1 MTDPA
6 VERAER
12 TLARRRHRMRA
23 GLALAPAAAALALA
37 VLPLSSRLSIAFAAG
52 ALVQLLACAVQSAR
66 IDGLVARLALEP
78 AAYAIPEVREYGAR
92 LARERASLGA
102 WLVEVLDDAGRP
114 DSLYLSDRVAHYAEE
129 IHAAAQELMAPGS
142 SVPPVCLATCRR
154 LLTVATDSPL
164 YNANVPAVD
173 LGSALFRIRAG
184 IRTETARGAY
194 GISHS

>member
-12 TLARRRHRMRA
+12 ILAHRRQRMRA
-23 GLALAPAAAALALA
+23 GLVVAAVAAALALA
-37 VLPLSSRLSIAFAAG
+37 VLPLSPRLSIALAAG
-52 ALVQLLACAVQSAR
+52 GFVQLLACGIQRAR

-78 AAYAIPEVREYGAR
+78 AAYAIPAVRDYGAR
-92 LARERASLGA
+92 LTRERARLGA

-129 IHAAAQELMAPGS
+129 IRAAAHELMAPGA
-142 SVPPVCLATCRR
+142 SVQPVCLATCRR
-154 LLTVATDSPL
+154 LLTMATDSPL
-164 YNANVPAVD
+164 YNENVPAVD
-173 LGSALFRIRAG
+173 LGSALYRIRAG
-184 IRTETARGAY
+184 IETETAPAVY

>member
-12 TLARRRHRMRA
+12 ALADRRHRLRA
-23 GLALAPAAAALALA
+23 GVVVTAAAGTLALAA
-37 VLPLSSRLSIAFAAG
+37 LPLSLRLSIALGAG
-52 ALVQLLACAVQSAR
+52 ALVQLLASAIQRAR

-78 AAYAIPEVREYGAR
+78 AAYAIPAVREYGAR

-102 WLVEVLDDAGRP
+102 WLVEVLDEAGRP

-142 SVPPVCLATCRR
+142 SVQPVCLATCRR
-154 LLTVATDSPL
+154 LLTAATDSPL
-164 YNANVPAVD
+164 YNENVPAVD
-173 LGSALFRIRAG
+173 LGSALYRIRAG
-184 IRTETARGAY
+184 IETETARGAY

>member
-12 TLARRRHRMRA
+12 TLAHRRHRMRA
-23 GLALAPAAAALALA
+23 GLVLAGVAAALALA
-37 VLPLSSRLSIAFAAG
+37 VLPLSARLSIALAAG
-52 ALVQLLACAVQSAR
+52 ALVQFLACVVQRAR

-78 AAYAIPEVREYGAR
+78 AAYAIPAVRDYGAR
-92 LARERASLGA
+92 LTRERASLGA
-102 WLVEVLDDAGRP
+102 WLVEVLDEAARP

-129 IHAAAQELMAPGS
+129 IHAAAHELMAPGS
-142 SVPPVCLATCRR
+142 SVQPVCLATCRR

-164 YNANVPAVD
+164 YNENVPAVD